1 MATILD
7 SANKRFLHCRNFY
20 WTVQHP
26 TDRVSGAIALL
37 LFPPETSSFVVIPV
51 LGQVCP
57 LQTFPPCL
65 YLVFSSSS
73 HGLPQSKSF

>member
-1 MATILD
+1 MAMATILD

-20 WTVQHP
+20 RTVQRP
-26 TDRVSGAIALL
+26 TDHVSGTVTLL

-57 LQTFPPCL
+57 LQTSSPCL
-65 YLVFSSSS
+65 YLVFSSS
-73 HGLPQSKSF
+73 